1 MYALSSESDDVSIE
15 EITFA
20 AGTTVFWL
28 LHLEWRG
35 SATMNDTVYTENKT
49 TF

>member
-20 AGTTVFWL
+20 AGTTVFWP
-28 LHLEWRG
+28 LHLERRG
-35 SATMNDTVYTENKT
+35 LATMNDIVYTENET
-49 TF
+49 MF